1 MIANDILKLNLTFY
15 DEYGFCV
22 ENVNEKILI
31 VNIKTI
37 SANGNYDKKF
47 NFI

>member
-15 DEYGFCV
+15 DEYGFCD
-22 ENVNEKILI
+22 EKILI